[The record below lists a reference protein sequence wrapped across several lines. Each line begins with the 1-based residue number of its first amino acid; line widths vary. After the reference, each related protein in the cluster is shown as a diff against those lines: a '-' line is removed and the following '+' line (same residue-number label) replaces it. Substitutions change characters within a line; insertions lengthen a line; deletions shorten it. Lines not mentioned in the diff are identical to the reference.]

1 MIERYIQF
9 VGEDEVDAIVK
20 LAERLQDLSIL
31 HVNSTAA
38 GGGVAEIL
46 NRLVP
51 LMRELG
57 LRVDWRVIRGDQEF
71 FTVTKTF
78 HNALQVG
85 AVEVPRSFY
94 EIYERWQEIN
104 ANELDLDYDV
114 VFIHDPQPAGLVK
127 YRKRGLWIW
136 RCHIDVSTPNPEVWG
151 FLRRYVS
158 QYDAAIFHIPEF
170 ARDDLEIP
178 QLLIPPS
185 IDPLSPKNV
194 ELPPTAVERVM
205 RKFDI
210 NPERPILLQVSRFDR
225 AKDPLGV
232 VEAYRL
238 ARRRMPG
245 LQLVYL
251 GSPAHDDPEGEA
263 VYRETVEAA
272 GGDPDIHLL
281 MLPPDSHYEVNAF
294 QRAATVVMQK
304 SIREG
309 FGLTVSEAL
318 WKKRPVIGG
327 KTGGIKIQV
336 IHGVTGFLATS
347 PRTAA
352 HYAVYLLREKRLRE
366 EMGAAGREH
375 VRRNF
380 LITHQLRRYL
390 MAIAYVAKRAM
401 WSD

>member
-1 MIERYIQF
+1 MIEKYIQF
-9 VGEDEVDAIVK
+9 VGEEEIDAIIK

-46 NRLVP
+46 HRMVP

-57 LRVDWRVIRGDQEF
+57 LRVDWKVIKGDPEF
-71 FTVTKTF
+71 FAVTKTF
-78 HNALQVG
+78 HNALQTGVG
-85 AVEVPRSFY
+85 EVPKHYY
-94 EIYERWQEIN
+94 EIYEKWQEIN

-127 YRKRGLWIW
+127 HRRRGIWIW
-136 RCHIDVSTPNPEVWG
+136 RCHIDLSTPHPEVWG

-158 QYDAAIFHIPEF
+158 QYHAAIFHIPDF

-185 IDPLSPKNV
+185 IDPLSPKNM
-194 ELPPTAVERVM
+194 EISTTAVERVV
-205 RKFDI
+205 RKFGVD
-210 NPERPILLQVSRFDR
+210 PERPILLQVSRFDR
-225 AKDPLGV
+225 AKDPVGV
-232 VEAYRL
+232 IEAYRL
-238 ARRRMPG
+238 ARRHVPD

-251 GSPAHDDPEGEA
+251 GSPAHDDPEGEV
-263 VYRETVEAA
+263 VYREAVEAA
-272 GGDPDIHLL
+272 GGDQDIHLL

-294 QRAATVVMQK
+294 QRAAAVVMQK
-304 SIREG
+304 SLREG

-318 WKKRPVIGG
+318 WKKKPVIGG
-327 KTGGIKIQV
+327 KAGGIKIQV

-352 HYAVYLLREKRLRE
+352 HYTVFLLREKKIRE

-390 MAIAYVAKRAM
+390 MAAAYLAGRHKA
-401 WSD
+401 

>member
-1 MIERYIQF
+1 MIEKYIQF
-9 VGEDEVDAIVK
+9 VGEEEIDAIVK

-46 NRLVP
+46 HRLVP

-57 LRVDWRVIRGDQEF
+57 LRVDWKVIRGDQEF
-71 FTVTKTF
+71 FTATKTF
-78 HNALQVG
+78 HNVLQTG
-85 AVEVPRSFY
+85 AGEVPKHYY
-94 EIYERWQEIN
+94 EIYEKWQEIN
-104 ANELDLDYDV
+104 AHELDLDYDV

-127 YRKRGLWIW
+127 YRRRGIWIW
-136 RCHIDVSTPNPEVWG
+136 RCHIDLSTPHPDVWS

-158 QYDAAIFHIPEF
+158 QYHAAIFHIPDF

-178 QLLIPPS
+178 QILIPPS
-185 IDPLSPKNV
+185 IDPLSPKNM
-194 ELPPTAVERVM
+194 EISATAVERVVK
-205 RKFDI
+205 KFGVD
-210 NPERPILLQVSRFDR
+210 PERPILLQVSRFDR
-225 AKDPLGV
+225 AKDPVGV
-232 VEAYRL
+232 IEAYRL
-238 ARRRMPG
+238 ARRHVPD

-251 GSPAHDDPEGEA
+251 GSPAHDDPEGEV
-263 VYRETVEAA
+263 VYREAVEAA
-272 GGDPDIHLL
+272 GGDPHIHLL

-304 SIREG
+304 SLREG

-318 WKKRPVIGG
+318 WKRKPVVGG
-327 KTGGIKIQV
+327 KAGGIKIQV

-352 HYAVYLLREKRLRE
+352 HYTVFLLREKKIRE
-366 EMGAAGREH
+366 EMGVAGREH

-390 MAIAYVAKRAM
+390 MAVAYLAKRHRAY
-401 WSD
+401 

>member
-1 MIERYIQF
+1 MIEKYIQF
-9 VGEDEVDAIVK
+9 VGEEEIDAIVK

-31 HVNSTAA
+31 HVNSTVA

-46 NRLVP
+46 HRVVP

-57 LRVDWRVIRGDQEF
+57 LRVDWKVIKGDPEF
-71 FTVTKTF
+71 FAVTKTF
-78 HNALQVG
+78 HNALQTGVG
-85 AVEVPRSFY
+85 EVPKHYY
-94 EIYERWQEIN
+94 EIYEKWQEIN

-127 YRKRGLWIW
+127 HRRRGIWIW
-136 RCHIDVSTPNPEVWG
+136 RCHIDLSTPHPEVWG

-158 QYDAAIFHIPEF
+158 QYHAAIFHIPDF

-194 ELPPTAVERVM
+194 EISTTAVERVV
-205 RKFDI
+205 RKFGVD
-210 NPERPILLQVSRFDR
+210 PERPILLQVSRFDR
-225 AKDPLGV
+225 AKDPVGV
-232 VEAYRL
+232 IEAYRL
-238 ARRRMPG
+238 ARRHVPD

-251 GSPAHDDPEGEA
+251 GSPAHDDPEGEV
-263 VYRETVEAA
+263 VYREAVEAA
-272 GGDPDIHLL
+272 GGDQDIHLL
-281 MLPPDSHYEVNAF
+281 MLPPDSHHEVNAF
-294 QRAATVVMQK
+294 QRAAAVVMQK
-304 SIREG
+304 SLREG

-318 WKKRPVIGG
+318 WKKKPVIGG
-327 KTGGIKIQV
+327 KAGGIKIQV

-352 HYAVYLLREKRLRE
+352 HYTVFLLREKKIRE

-390 MAIAYVAKRAM
+390 MAAAYLAGKHKA
-401 WSD
+401 

>member
-38 GGGVAEIL
+38 EGGVAEIL

-78 HNALQVG
+78 HNALQGG
-85 AVEVPRSFY
+85 AVEVPRRFY
-94 EIYERWQEIN
+94 EIYDRWQEIN

-136 RCHIDVSTPNPEVWG
+136 RCHIDVSTPNPEVWS
-151 FLRRYVS
+151 FLRRYLS
-158 QYDAAIFHIPEF
+158 QYDAAIFHIPES

-194 ELPPTAVERVM
+194 PPTAVERVV
-205 RKFDI
+205 RKFDVD
-210 NPERPILLQVSRFDR
+210 PERPILLQVSRFDR

-238 ARRRMPG
+238 ARRRVPG

-251 GSPAHDDPEGEA
+251 GSPPTTT
-263 VYRETVEAA
+263 RRA
-272 GGDPDIHLL
+272 GPCT
-281 MLPPDSHYEVNAF
+281 E
-294 QRAATVVMQK
+294 
-304 SIREG
+304 
-309 FGLTVSEAL
+309 
-318 WKKRPVIGG
+318 RP
-327 KTGGIKIQV
+327 
-336 IHGVTGFLATS
+336 
-347 PRTAA
+347 
-352 HYAVYLLREKRLRE
+352 
-366 EMGAAGREH
+366 
-375 VRRNF
+375 
-380 LITHQLRRYL
+380 
-390 MAIAYVAKRAM
+390 
-401 WSD
+401 

>member
-1 MIERYIQF
+1 MIEKYIQF
-9 VGEDEVDAIVK
+9 VGEEEIDAIVK

-31 HVNSTAA
+31 HVNSTVA

-46 NRLVP
+46 HRMVP

-57 LRVDWRVIRGDQEF
+57 LRVDWKVIKGDPEF
-71 FTVTKTF
+71 FAVTKTF
-78 HNALQVG
+78 HNALQTGVG
-85 AVEVPRSFY
+85 EVPKHYY
-94 EIYERWQEIN
+94 EIYEKWQEIN
-104 ANELDLDYDV
+104 ANELGLDYDV

-127 YRKRGLWIW
+127 HRRRGIWIW
-136 RCHIDVSTPNPEVWG
+136 RCHIDLSTPHPEVWG

-158 QYDAAIFHIPEF
+158 QYHAAIFHIPDF

-185 IDPLSPKNV
+185 IDPLSPKNM
-194 ELPPTAVERVM
+194 EISATAVERVVK
-205 RKFDI
+205 KFGVD
-210 NPERPILLQVSRFDR
+210 PERPILLQVSRFDR
-225 AKDPLGV
+225 AKDPVGV
-232 VEAYRL
+232 IEAYRL
-238 ARRRMPG
+238 ARRHVPD

-251 GSPAHDDPEGEA
+251 GSPAHDDPEGEV
-263 VYRETVEAA
+263 VYREAVEAA

-304 SIREG
+304 SLREG

-318 WKKRPVIGG
+318 WKKKPVVGG
-327 KTGGIKIQV
+327 KAGGIKIQV

-352 HYAVYLLREKRLRE
+352 HYTVFLLREKKIRE
-366 EMGAAGREH
+366 EMGTAGREH

-390 MAIAYVAKRAM
+390 MAVAYIAKRHKA
-401 WSD
+401 

>member
-1 MIERYIQF
+1 MIEKYIQF
-9 VGEDEVDAIVK
+9 VGEEEIDAIVK

-31 HVNSTAA
+31 HVNSTVA

-46 NRLVP
+46 HRVVP

-57 LRVDWRVIRGDQEF
+57 LRVDWKVIKGDPEF
-71 FTVTKTF
+71 FAVTKTF
-78 HNALQVG
+78 HNALQTGVG
-85 AVEVPRSFY
+85 EVPKHYY
-94 EIYERWQEIN
+94 EIYEKWQEIN

-127 YRKRGLWIW
+127 HRRRGIWIW
-136 RCHIDVSTPNPEVWG
+136 RCHIDLSTPHPEVWG

-158 QYDAAIFHIPEF
+158 QYHAAIFHIPDF

-185 IDPLSPKNV
+185 IDPLSPKNM
-194 ELPPTAVERVM
+194 EISATAVERVVK
-205 RKFDI
+205 KFGVD
-210 NPERPILLQVSRFDR
+210 PERPILLQVSRFDR
-225 AKDPLGV
+225 AKDPVGV
-232 VEAYRL
+232 IEAYRL
-238 ARRRMPG
+238 ARRHVPD

-251 GSPAHDDPEGEA
+251 GSPAHDDPEGEV
-263 VYRETVEAA
+263 VYREAVEAA

-281 MLPPDSHYEVNAF
+281 MLPPNSHYEVNAF

-304 SIREG
+304 SLREG

-318 WKKRPVIGG
+318 WKKKPVVGG
-327 KTGGIKIQV
+327 KAGGIKIQV

-352 HYAVYLLREKRLRE
+352 HYTVFLLREKKIRE
-366 EMGAAGREH
+366 EMGTAGREH

-390 MAIAYVAKRAM
+390 MAVAYIAKRHKA
-401 WSD
+401 

>member
-1 MIERYIQF
+1 MIEKYIQF
-9 VGEDEVDAIVK
+9 VGEEEIDAIVK

-46 NRLVP
+46 HRLVP

-57 LRVDWRVIRGDQEF
+57 LRVDWKVIKGDLEY

-78 HNALQVG
+78 HNALQTGVG
-85 AVEVPRSFY
+85 EVPKHYY
-94 EIYERWQEIN
+94 EIYEKWQEIN

-127 YRKRGLWIW
+127 FRKRGIWIW
-136 RCHIDVSTPNPEVWG
+136 RCHIDLSTPYPEVWG

-158 QYDAAIFHIPEF
+158 QYDAAIFHIPDF

-185 IDPLSPKNV
+185 IDPLSPKNM
-194 ELPPTAVERVM
+194 EISATAIERVVK
-205 RKFDI
+205 KFDVD
-210 NPERPILLQVSRFDR
+210 PERPILLQVSRFDR
-225 AKDPLGV
+225 SKDPLGV
-232 VEAYRL
+232 IEAYRL
-238 ARRRMPG
+238 ARRHVPD

-251 GSPAHDDPEGEA
+251 GSPAYDDPEGEV
-263 VYRETVEAA
+263 VYREAAEAA
-272 GGDPDIHLL
+272 DDDPDIHLL

-309 FGLTVSEAL
+309 FGLTVSAAL
-318 WKKRPVIGG
+318 WKKKPVIGG
-327 KTGGIKIQV
+327 KVGGIKIQV

-352 HYAVYLLREKRLRE
+352 HYTVFLLREKKIRE

-390 MAIAYVAKRAM
+390 MAAAYIAKRHRA
-401 WSD
+401 

>member
-1 MIERYIQF
+1 MIEKYIQF
-9 VGEDEVDAIVK
+9 VGEEEIDAIVK

-46 NRLVP
+46 HRLVP

-57 LRVDWRVIRGDQEF
+57 LRVDWKVIRGDQEF
-71 FTVTKTF
+71 FTATKTF
-78 HNALQVG
+78 HNVLQTG
-85 AVEVPRSFY
+85 AGEVPKHYY
-94 EIYERWQEIN
+94 EIYEKWQEIN
-104 ANELDLDYDV
+104 AHELDLDYDV

-127 YRKRGLWIW
+127 YRRRGIWIW
-136 RCHIDVSTPNPEVWG
+136 RCHIDLSTPHPDVWS

-158 QYDAAIFHIPEF
+158 QYHAAIFHIPDF
-170 ARDDLEIP
+170 ASDNLEIP
-178 QLLIPPS
+178 QILIPPS
-185 IDPLSPKNV
+185 IDPLSPKNM
-194 ELPPTAVERVM
+194 EISATAVERVVK
-205 RKFDI
+205 KFGVD
-210 NPERPILLQVSRFDR
+210 PERPILLQVSRFDR
-225 AKDPLGV
+225 AKDPVGV
-232 VEAYRL
+232 IEAYRL
-238 ARRRMPG
+238 ARRHVPD

-251 GSPAHDDPEGEA
+251 GSPAHDDPEGEV
-263 VYRETVEAA
+263 VYREAVEAA
-272 GGDPDIHLL
+272 GGDPHIHLL

-304 SIREG
+304 SLREG

-318 WKKRPVIGG
+318 WKRKPVVGG
-327 KTGGIKIQV
+327 KAGGIKIQV

-352 HYAVYLLREKRLRE
+352 HYTVFLLREKKIRE
-366 EMGAAGREH
+366 EMGVAGREH

-390 MAIAYVAKRAM
+390 MAVAYLAKRHRAY
-401 WSD
+401 

>member
-1 MIERYIQF
+1 MIEKYIQF
-9 VGEDEVDAIVK
+9 VGEEEIDAIVK

-46 NRLVP
+46 HRLVP

-57 LRVDWRVIRGDQEF
+57 LRIDWKVIRGDQEF
-71 FTVTKTF
+71 FTATKTF
-78 HNALQVG
+78 HNVLQTG
-85 AVEVPRSFY
+85 AGEVPKHYY
-94 EIYERWQEIN
+94 EIYEKWQEIN
-104 ANELDLDYDV
+104 AHELDLDYDV

-127 YRKRGLWIW
+127 YRRRGIWIW
-136 RCHIDVSTPNPEVWG
+136 RCHIDLSTPHPDVWS

-158 QYDAAIFHIPEF
+158 QYHAAIFHIPDF

-178 QLLIPPS
+178 QILIPPS
-185 IDPLSPKNV
+185 IDPLSPKNM
-194 ELPPTAVERVM
+194 EISATAVERVVK
-205 RKFDI
+205 KFGVD
-210 NPERPILLQVSRFDR
+210 PERPILLQVSRFDR
-225 AKDPLGV
+225 AKDPVGV
-232 VEAYRL
+232 IEAYRL
-238 ARRRMPG
+238 ARRHVPD

-251 GSPAHDDPEGEA
+251 GSPAHDDPEGEV
-263 VYRETVEAA
+263 VYREAVEAA
-272 GGDPDIHLL
+272 GGDPHIHLL

-304 SIREG
+304 SLREG

-318 WKKRPVIGG
+318 WKRKPVVGG
-327 KTGGIKIQV
+327 KAGGIKIQV

-352 HYAVYLLREKRLRE
+352 HYTVFLLREKKIRE
-366 EMGAAGREH
+366 EMGVAGREH

-390 MAIAYVAKRAM
+390 MAVAYLAKRHRAY
-401 WSD
+401 

>member
-1 MIERYIQF
+1 MIEKYIQF
-9 VGEDEVDAIVK
+9 VGEEEIDAIVK

-31 HVNSTAA
+31 HVNSTVA

-46 NRLVP
+46 HRVVP

-57 LRVDWRVIRGDQEF
+57 LRVDWKVIKGDPEF
-71 FTVTKTF
+71 FAVTKTF
-78 HNALQVG
+78 HNALQTGVG
-85 AVEVPRSFY
+85 EVPKHYY
-94 EIYERWQEIN
+94 EIYEKWQEIN

-127 YRKRGLWIW
+127 HRRRGIWIW
-136 RCHIDVSTPNPEVWG
+136 RCHIDLSTPHPEVWG

-158 QYDAAIFHIPEF
+158 QYHAAIFHIPDF

-185 IDPLSPKNV
+185 IDPLSPKNM
-194 ELPPTAVERVM
+194 EISATAVERVVK
-205 RKFDI
+205 KFGVD
-210 NPERPILLQVSRFDR
+210 PERPILLQVSRFDR
-225 AKDPLGV
+225 AKDPVGV
-232 VEAYRL
+232 IEAYRL
-238 ARRRMPG
+238 ARRHVPD

-251 GSPAHDDPEGEA
+251 GSPAHDDPEGEV
-263 VYRETVEAA
+263 VYREAVEAA

-304 SIREG
+304 SLREG

-318 WKKRPVIGG
+318 WKKKPVVGG
-327 KTGGIKIQV
+327 KAGGIKIQV

-352 HYAVYLLREKRLRE
+352 HYTVFLLREKKIRE
-366 EMGAAGREH
+366 EMGTAGREH

-390 MAIAYVAKRAM
+390 MAVAYIAKRHKA
-401 WSD
+401 

>member
-1 MIERYIQF
+1 MMLEKYAQF
-9 VGEDEVDAIVK
+9 VGEDEIDAIVK
-20 LAERLQDLSIL
+20 LAQRLEDLSIL

-46 NRLVP
+46 NRLIP

-57 LRVDWRVIRGDQEF
+57 LRADWKVIRGDQEF

-78 HNALQVG
+78 HNALQG
-85 AVEVPRSFY
+85 TTSAVPEHY
-94 EIYERWQEIN
+94 YTIYEKWQEIN

-127 YRKRGLWIW
+127 YRKKGLWIW
-136 RCHIDVSTPNPEVWG
+136 RCHIDLSTPDPHVWSY
-151 FLRRYVS
+151 LRRYVS
-158 QYDAAIFHIPEF
+158 QYNLAIFHIPDF
-170 ARDDLEIP
+170 ARDDLDIP

-185 IDPLSPKNV
+185 IDPLSPKNM
-194 ELPPTAVERVM
+194 ELPQTAVERIV
-205 RKFDI
+205 RKFDVD
-210 NPERPILLQVSRFDR
+210 PERPLLLQVSRFDR

-238 ARRRMPG
+238 AKRHVPD

-263 VYRETVEAA
+263 VYNETVKAA
-272 GGDPDIHLL
+272 GGDRDIHLL
-281 MLPPDSHYEVNAF
+281 MLPPDSHVEVNAF

-318 WKKRPVIGG
+318 WKRKPVVGG
-327 KTGGIKIQV
+327 RAGGIKIQV

-347 PRTAA
+347 PKTAA
-352 HYAVYLLREKRLRE
+352 HYTTYLIREKRVRE
-366 EMGAAGREH
+366 EMGNAGREH

-390 MAIAYVAKRAM
+390 MAIAYAAKRHRL
-401 WSD
+401 

>member
-1 MIERYIQF
+1 MIERYVQF
-9 VGEDEVDAIVK
+9 VGEDEIDAIVK

-46 NRLVP
+46 HRLVP

-57 LRVDWRVIRGDQEF
+57 LRVDWKVIRGDQEF

-78 HNALQVG
+78 HNALQGG
-85 AVEVPRSFY
+85 AVEVPRRFY

-158 QYDAAIFHIPEF
+158 QYGAAIFHIPEF

-194 ELPPTAVERVM
+194 ELPPTAVERVV
-205 RKFDI
+205 RKFDVD
-210 NPERPILLQVSRFDR
+210 PERPILLQVSRFDR
-225 AKDPLGV
+225 SKDPLGV

-238 ARRRMPG
+238 ARRRVPG

-263 VYRETVEAA
+263 VYREAVEAA

-304 SIREG
+304 SIKEG

-318 WKKRPVIGG
+318 WKRKPVIGG
-327 KTGGIKIQV
+327 RTGGIKIQV

-352 HYAVYLLREKRLRE
+352 HYAVFLLREKKTRE

-380 LITHQLRRYL
+380 ITPHQLRRYL
-390 MAIAYVAKRAM
+390 MAVAYLAKRHKI
-401 WSD
+401 

>member
-1 MIERYIQF
+1 MIEKYIQF
-9 VGEDEVDAIVK
+9 VGEEEIDAIVK

-31 HVNSTAA
+31 HVNSTVA

-46 NRLVP
+46 HRVVP

-57 LRVDWRVIRGDQEF
+57 LRVDWKVIKGDPEF
-71 FTVTKTF
+71 FAVTKTF
-78 HNALQVG
+78 HNALQTGVG
-85 AVEVPRSFY
+85 EVPKHYY
-94 EIYERWQEIN
+94 EIYEKWQEIN

-127 YRKRGLWIW
+127 HRRRGIWIW
-136 RCHIDVSTPNPEVWG
+136 RCHIDLSTPHPEVWG

-158 QYDAAIFHIPEF
+158 QYHAAIFHIPDF

-185 IDPLSPKNV
+185 IDPLSPKNM
-194 ELPPTAVERVM
+194 EISTTAVERVV
-205 RKFDI
+205 RKFGVD
-210 NPERPILLQVSRFDR
+210 PERPILLQVSRFDR
-225 AKDPLGV
+225 AKDPVGV
-232 VEAYRL
+232 IEAYRL
-238 ARRRMPG
+238 ARRHVPD

-251 GSPAHDDPEGEA
+251 GSPAHDDPEGEV
-263 VYRETVEAA
+263 VYREAVEAA

-304 SIREG
+304 SLREG

-318 WKKRPVIGG
+318 WKKKPVVGG
-327 KTGGIKIQV
+327 KAGGIKIQV

-352 HYAVYLLREKRLRE
+352 HYTVFLLREKKIRE
-366 EMGAAGREH
+366 EMGTAGREH

-390 MAIAYVAKRAM
+390 MAVAYIAKRHKA
-401 WSD
+401 

>member
-1 MIERYIQF
+1 MIEKYAEF
-9 VGEDEVDAIVK
+9 VGEQEIDAIYK
-20 LAERLQDLSIL
+20 LAQRLSDLSIL

-46 NRLVP
+46 HRMIP

-57 LRVDWRVIRGDQEF
+57 LRADWKVIKGDEEF
-71 FTVTKTF
+71 FTATKTF
-78 HNALQVG
+78 HNALQMGGTVK
-85 AVEVPRSFY
+85 VPPNLYQVY
-94 EIYERWQEIN
+94 EKWQEIN

-127 YRKRGLWIW
+127 YRRRGWWIW
-136 RCHIDVSTPNPEVWG
+136 RCHIDLSTPHPEVWA

-158 QYDAAIFHIPEF
+158 QYHAAIFHIPEF

-178 QLLIPPS
+178 QLIIPPS
-185 IDPLSPKNV
+185 IDPLSPKNR
-194 ELPPTAVERVM
+194 EIPQTTVERVLK
-205 RKFDI
+205 KFDVD
-210 NPERPILLQVSRFDR
+210 PERPLLLQVSRFDW

-232 VEAYRL
+232 IQAYKYAKRHV
-238 ARRRMPG
+238 PD

-263 VYRETVEAA
+263 VYREAVKAA
-272 GGDPDIHLL
+272 GGDRDIHLL
-281 MLPPDSHYEVNAF
+281 MLPPDSHLEVNAF
-294 QRAATVVMQK
+294 QRAADVVMQK

-318 WKKRPVIGG
+318 WKKKPVIGG
-327 KTGGIKIQV
+327 RAGGIKIQV
-336 IHGVTGFLATS
+336 IHGVTGFLATT

-352 HYAVYLLREKRLRE
+352 HYTVFLLREPKIRE
-366 EMGAAGREH
+366 EMGRAGREH

-390 MAIAYVAKRAM
+390 MAIAYVTKRHRA
-401 WSD
+401 

>member
-1 MIERYIQF
+1 MIEKYIQF
-9 VGEDEVDAIVK
+9 VGEEEIDAIVK

-31 HVNSTAA
+31 HVNSTVA

-46 NRLVP
+46 HRMVP

-57 LRVDWRVIRGDQEF
+57 LRVDWKVIKGDPEF
-71 FTVTKTF
+71 FAVTKTF
-78 HNALQVG
+78 HNALQTGVG
-85 AVEVPRSFY
+85 EVPKHYY
-94 EIYERWQEIN
+94 EIYEKWQEIN

-127 YRKRGLWIW
+127 HRRRGIWIW
-136 RCHIDVSTPNPEVWG
+136 RCHIDLSTPHPEVWG

-158 QYDAAIFHIPEF
+158 QYHAAIFHIPDF

-185 IDPLSPKNV
+185 IDPLSPKNM
-194 ELPPTAVERVM
+194 EISTTAVERVV
-205 RKFDI
+205 RKFGVD
-210 NPERPILLQVSRFDR
+210 PERPILLQVSRFDR
-225 AKDPLGV
+225 AKDPVGV
-232 VEAYRL
+232 IEAYRL
-238 ARRRMPG
+238 ARRHVPD

-251 GSPAHDDPEGEA
+251 GSPAHDDPEGEV
-263 VYRETVEAA
+263 VYREAVEAA

-304 SIREG
+304 SLREG

-318 WKKRPVIGG
+318 WKKKPVVGG
-327 KTGGIKIQV
+327 KAGGIKIQV

-352 HYAVYLLREKRLRE
+352 HYTVFLLREKKIRE
-366 EMGAAGREH
+366 EMGTAGREH

-390 MAIAYVAKRAM
+390 MAVAYIAKRHKA
-401 WSD
+401 

>member
-1 MIERYIQF
+1 
-9 VGEDEVDAIVK
+9 
-20 LAERLQDLSIL
+20 
-31 HVNSTAA
+31 
-38 GGGVAEIL
+38 
-46 NRLVP
+46 
-51 LMRELG
+51 
-57 LRVDWRVIRGDQEF
+57 
-71 FTVTKTF
+71 
-78 HNALQVG
+78 
-85 AVEVPRSFY
+85 
-94 EIYERWQEIN
+94 
-104 ANELDLDYDV
+104 
-114 VFIHDPQPAGLVK
+114 
-127 YRKRGLWIW
+127 
-136 RCHIDVSTPNPEVWG
+136 
-151 FLRRYVS
+151 
-158 QYDAAIFHIPEF
+158 
-170 ARDDLEIP
+170 
-178 QLLIPPS
+178 
-185 IDPLSPKNV
+185 
-194 ELPPTAVERVM
+194 VERVV
-205 RKFDI
+205 RKFDVD
-210 NPERPILLQVSRFDR
+210 PERPILLQVSRFDR

-238 ARRRMPG
+238 AKRRVPD

-251 GSPAHDDPEGEA
+251 GSPAHDDPEGEV

-309 FGLTVSEAL
+309 FGLIVSEAL
-318 WKKRPVIGG
+318 WKKKPVIGG

-366 EMGAAGREH
+366 GMGAAGREH

-390 MAIAYVAKRAM
+390 MAIAYLAKRAM
-401 WSD
+401 RSD

>member
-1 MIERYIQF
+1 MIEKYIQF
-9 VGEDEVDAIVK
+9 VGEEEIDAIVK

-31 HVNSTAA
+31 HVNSTVA

-46 NRLVP
+46 HRMVP

-57 LRVDWRVIRGDQEF
+57 LRVDWKVIKGDPEF
-71 FTVTKTF
+71 FAVTKTF
-78 HNALQVG
+78 HNALQTGVG
-85 AVEVPRSFY
+85 EVPKHYY
-94 EIYERWQEIN
+94 EIYEKWQEIN

-127 YRKRGLWIW
+127 HRRRGIWIW
-136 RCHIDVSTPNPEVWG
+136 RCHIDLSTPHPEVWG

-158 QYDAAIFHIPEF
+158 QYHAAIFHIPDF

-185 IDPLSPKNV
+185 IDPLSPKNM
-194 ELPPTAVERVM
+194 EISATAVERVVK
-205 RKFDI
+205 KFGVD
-210 NPERPILLQVSRFDR
+210 PERPILLQVSRFDR
-225 AKDPLGV
+225 AKDPVGV
-232 VEAYRL
+232 IEAYRL
-238 ARRRMPG
+238 ARRHVPD

-251 GSPAHDDPEGEA
+251 GSPAHDDPEGEV
-263 VYRETVEAA
+263 VYREAVEAA

-304 SIREG
+304 SLREG

-318 WKKRPVIGG
+318 WKKKPVVGG
-327 KTGGIKIQV
+327 KAGGIKIQV

-352 HYAVYLLREKRLRE
+352 HYTVFLLREKKIRE
-366 EMGAAGREH
+366 EMGTAGREH

-390 MAIAYVAKRAM
+390 MAVAYIAKRHKA
-401 WSD
+401 

>member
-1 MIERYIQF
+1 MIEKYAQF
-9 VGEDEVDAIVK
+9 VGEDEIDAIVK

-46 NRLVP
+46 NRMVP

-57 LRVDWRVIRGDQEF
+57 LRVDWKVIRGDAEF
-71 FTVTKTF
+71 FTATKTF
-78 HNALQVG
+78 HNALQGTVRD
-85 AVEVPRSFY
+85 VPSHLYSVY
-94 EIYERWQEIN
+94 EKWQEIN

-114 VFIHDPQPAGLVK
+114 VFIHDPQPAGLIK
-127 YRKRGLWIW
+127 YRKRGKWIW
-136 RCHIDVSTPNPEVWG
+136 RCHIDLSTPHPEVWA
-151 FLRRYVS
+151 FLKRYVS
-158 QYDAAIFHIPEF
+158 MYDLAIFHIPEF

-185 IDPLSPKNV
+185 IDPLSPKNK
-194 ELPPTAVERVM
+194 ELPPTTVERIVA
-205 RKFDI
+205 KFDVDT
-210 NPERPILLQVSRFDR
+210 ERPILLQVSRFDW

-238 ARRRMPG
+238 AKRHVPD

-263 VYRETVEAA
+263 VYKKTVEAA
-272 GGDPDIHLL
+272 GDDRDIHLL
-281 MLPPDSHYEVNAF
+281 MLPPDSHVEVNAF

-318 WKKRPVIGG
+318 WKSKPVVGG
-327 KTGGIKIQV
+327 RAGGIKIQV

-347 PRTAA
+347 PRVAA
-352 HYAVYLLREKRLRE
+352 HYVTFLLREKEIRE
-366 EMGAAGREH
+366 KMGAAGREH

-380 LITHQLRRYL
+380 LITHHLRRYL
-390 MAIAYVAKRAM
+390 MAIAYATGRHRR
-401 WSD
+401 

>member
-1 MIERYIQF
+1 MIEKYIQF
-9 VGEDEVDAIVK
+9 VGEEEIDAIVK

-31 HVNSTAA
+31 HVNSTVA

-46 NRLVP
+46 HRVVP

-57 LRVDWRVIRGDQEF
+57 LRVDWKVIKGDPEF
-71 FTVTKTF
+71 FAVTKTF
-78 HNALQVG
+78 HNALQTGVG
-85 AVEVPRSFY
+85 EVPKHYY
-94 EIYERWQEIN
+94 EIYEKWQEIN

-127 YRKRGLWIW
+127 HRRRGIWIW
-136 RCHIDVSTPNPEVWG
+136 RCHIDLSTPHPEVWG

-158 QYDAAIFHIPEF
+158 QYHAAIFHIPDF

-185 IDPLSPKNV
+185 IDPLSPKNM
-194 ELPPTAVERVM
+194 EISATAVERVVK
-205 RKFDI
+205 KFGVD
-210 NPERPILLQVSRFDR
+210 PERPILLQVSRFDR
-225 AKDPLGV
+225 AKDPVGV
-232 VEAYRL
+232 IEAYRL
-238 ARRRMPG
+238 ARRHVPD

-251 GSPAHDDPEGEA
+251 GSPAHDDPEGEV
-263 VYRETVEAA
+263 VYREAVEAA

-281 MLPPDSHYEVNAF
+281 MLPPNSHYEVNAF

-304 SIREG
+304 SLREG
-309 FGLTVSEAL
+309 FGRTVSEAL
-318 WKKRPVIGG
+318 WKKKPVVGG
-327 KTGGIKIQV
+327 KAGGIKIQV

-352 HYAVYLLREKRLRE
+352 HYTVFLLREKKIRE
-366 EMGAAGREH
+366 EMGTAGREH

-390 MAIAYVAKRAM
+390 MAVAYIAKRHKA
-401 WSD
+401 